1 MGILDKLKPQPRW
14 KHTDP
19 DVRLEGVGELDD
31 QIEIALLAETDPE
44 ARVRLAAISRLE
56 DPNVLGRVLG
66 SDPDETARERA
77 ADRLHA
83 LATNGHEAHV
93 ALAAVRGLQDPR
105 RLSAIAKG
113 DYSDPVRTEAL
124 SRTTDERALGAI
136 ARHAKHA
143 STAASALA
151 RLTDDEEI
159 LEVAL
164 RGDHRDVALSAL
176 ERRVA
181 GGADLHLLKSIE
193 DKSQEKAVARRARV
207 LIQDIEAA
215 DAAQQAAEAERKQ
228 RETSVMAE
236 LQRLAEVT
244 DASVMRAELAR
255 IREAW
260 AGRDVPDPAV
270 AERFAMA
277 AGAVDAALIERERQA
292 EQAAE
297 QARQRT
303 EAIATREALCER
315 VETLDGED
323 VLAQLIPIEEEWRL
337 LMPLVGVGPEA
348 DRVAERFALAVAAC
362 RKRHE
367 LGAALADA
375 REKLSAL
382 VAEAEGLASGKDT
395 AGASARWPV
404 LSREAR
410 GLTATLSGASC
421 PEIELE
427 ARLVAVAATFD
438 ARQAEAREALGRAQ
452 AEALA
457 ALQRLIDRSKRV
469 AEAEA
474 VTLRE
479 GERLMRDI
487 VAGFDHIGRVESTRE
502 IGQSLAALRSLQ
514 EKVAPRVHELRE
526 MDEWRRF
533 ANGQQQEKLIAMAE
547 AIVASLKAE
556 EEAGTKSDLAAT
568 AKALRELHTRWQEVA
583 EAPRHA
589 AQRLWEAF
597 RSATDLMRSRC
608 EGYFAEMRS
617 LRVQS
622 LDSKK
627 ALTEEAESLAEA
639 TDWAKTAARFQE
651 MQTAWQNAGPVPRE
665 AGRELGQRFRAACNT
680 FFARRREDLA
690 DRKKTWTENLTRKEA
705 LCERAEALAESS
717 EWDSTASELKRLQ
730 AEWKTIGPIR
740 RNKSEVVWNR
750 FRAACDRFFERYHHR
765 HELALAGKLAERD
778 AVVSELESLT
788 KTESDTAP
796 EGLAGRLQELR
807 GAWTGGV
814 PLPPSEMKPLT
825 GRWQAAL
832 DRISERWPEVLK
844 GTDLDPDAVMEKL
857 EKLVTRVE
865 KHLDEPEARRT
876 QGLSQTEQLADRL
889 RQALASNA
897 MGGKTTDDSKWRA
910 ADEAVKDAQAA
921 WRRLSPMAGARAQ
934 AVEARFRDACK
945 RVNDQV
951 RRHMTPAARPSPPQQ
966 RSRGPRR
973 PRETAA
979 V

>member
-14 KHTDP
+14 KHNDP
-19 DVRLEGVGELDD
+19 DVRLEGVRELED
-31 QIEIALLAETDPE
+31 QVEIAVLAETDPE

-56 DPNVLGRVLG
+56 DPNVLGRVFG

-113 DYSDPVRTEAL
+113 DYTDAVRTEAL
-124 SRTTDERALGAI
+124 SRTTDERALGAV

-151 RLTDDEEI
+151 RLTDREEI

-164 RGDHRDVALSAL
+164 RADHRDVALAAL

-181 GGADLHLLKSIE
+181 DGADAALLKSIE
-193 DKSQEKAVARRARV
+193 DKSQEKAVSRRARS
-207 LIQDIEAA
+207 LIQEMEAA
-215 DAAQQAAEAERKQ
+215 EAAQQAAELERRQ
-228 RETSVMAE
+228 RETSLIEE

-244 DASVMRAELAR
+244 DVAVLGTELTR
-255 IREAW
+255 LREAW
-260 AGRDVPDPAV
+260 AARNVSDESV
-270 AERFAMA
+270 ATRFTQ
-277 AGAVDAALIERERQA
+277 AALAVEAAIVARQREA
-292 EQAAE
+292 EAAAE
-297 QARQRT
+297 QARQRA
-303 EAIATREALCER
+303 EAIATRDALCER

-323 VLAQLIPIEEEWRL
+323 VLAQLIPIEEEWRS
-337 LMPLVGVGPEA
+337 LMPLVGNGPEA

-367 LGAALADA
+367 LGAVLAEA

-382 VAEAEGLASGKDT
+382 VAEAEGLTSSSDAT
-395 AGASARWPV
+395 GASARWPV

-410 GLTATLSGASC
+410 GLTATLSEASR
-421 PEIELE
+421 PEPELDT
-427 ARLVAVAATFD
+427 RLAAVAATFE
-438 ARQAEAREALGRAQ
+438 ARQSDAREALERAQ
-452 AEALA
+452 SEAVA
-457 ALQRLIDRSKRV
+457 ALQRLVDRSRRV
-469 AEAEA
+469 AEAES

-487 VAGFDHIGRVESTRE
+487 VAGIEQASRVENNRE
-502 IGQSLAALRSLQ
+502 IDQAVATLRGMQ

-568 AKALRELHTRWQEVA
+568 AKALRELHTRWQDVA
-583 EAPRHA
+583 EGPRHS
-589 AQRLWEAF
+589 AQRLWESF
-597 RSATDLMRSRC
+597 KSATDLMRSRC
-608 EGYFAEMRS
+608 EVYFTEMRALRGRS
-617 LRVQS
+617 LEV
-622 LDSKK
+622 KK
-627 ALTEEAESLAEA
+627 ALAEEAESLAES

-651 MQTAWQNAGPVPRE
+651 LQQAWQDAGPAPRDT
-665 AGRELGQRFRAACNT
+665 GRELGQRFRAACNT

-690 DRKKTWTENLTRKEA
+690 DRKKAWTENLARKEA
-705 LCERAEALAESS
+705 LCERAESLADSS
-717 EWDSTASELKRLQ
+717 EWDATSSELKRLQ

-740 RNKSEVVWNR
+740 RNKSEAVWNR

-778 AVVSELESLT
+778 AVVSELEAIAGTEGDATPDGLT
-788 KTESDTAP
+788 D
-796 EGLAGRLQELR
+796 RLQELR
-807 GAWTGGV
+807 GSWTRGV
-814 PLPPSEMKPLT
+814 PLPPSELAPLT
-825 GRWQAAL
+825 ERWQTAFS
-832 DRISERWPEVLK
+832 RVTERWPDVLK
-844 GTDLDPDAVMEKL
+844 GTDLDPDMVMEKL
-857 EKLVTRVE
+857 TKIVARVE
-865 KHLDEPEARRT
+865 KHLDEPEDKKV
-876 QGLSQTEQLADRL
+876 QGLSQTEQLAERL
-889 RQALASNA
+889 RLALASNA
-897 MGGKTTDDSKWRA
+897 MGGRATDDSKWRA
-910 ADEAVKDAQAA
+910 AAEAVKDAQAA
-921 WRRLSPMAGARAQ
+921 WQRLAPMAGARAQ
-934 AVEARFRDACK
+934 EIESRFRQTCK
-945 RVNDQV
+945 RVNDQA
-951 RRHMTPAARPSPPQQ
+951 RRHMAPAARPSKPQK
-966 RSRGPRR
+966 SRGPRR
-973 PRETAA
+973 PREAAA